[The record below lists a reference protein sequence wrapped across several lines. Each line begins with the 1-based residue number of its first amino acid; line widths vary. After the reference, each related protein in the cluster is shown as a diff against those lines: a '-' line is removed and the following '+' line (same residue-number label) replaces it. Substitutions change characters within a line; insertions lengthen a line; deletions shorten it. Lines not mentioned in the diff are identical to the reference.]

1 MKHAKKIISVI
12 FAIMFFF
19 SIVLQLTGCGKSSS
33 VTTTSSTAKTTSTTT
48 KTTTTTTSQLSNNTL
63 VKTTDGS
70 ISLSVPSGWNT
81 NDTALYPGAVIG
93 VANDANSEYIIITK
107 KPKSDIGTNSSVD
120 DYMKVVKSV
129 FGSILSNPV
138 WGQTSNVTIGGCKG
152 LSAQL
157 SGTKKSDGSSWVYFV
172 NALAS
177 KDYYYNV
184 CGYTTGSKADT
195 NKTIIENIINS
206 FKETN

>member
-12 FAIMFFF
+12 FAIMLFF

-107 KPKSDIGTNSSVD
+107 KPKSDIGTNSSID
-120 DYMKVVKSV
+120 DYMKVV
-129 FGSILSNPV
+129 
-138 WGQTSNVTIGGCKG
+138 
-152 LSAQL
+152 
-157 SGTKKSDGSSWVYFV
+157 
-172 NALAS
+172 
-177 KDYYYNV
+177 
-184 CGYTTGSKADT
+184 T
-195 NKTIIENIINS
+195 NGVIS
-206 FKETN
+206 R